1 MEKQSYRDRLVSLD
15 KASVDTVE
23 EFCKKHNM
31 SVVIGGKNTI
41 DNITGFAQ
49 LRLSATE
56 DNDERPYLKC
66 VLRACF
72 ALMTLRDTVDYKIV
86 QITEEIEKLRKSS
99 PNLTGVKPAEKV
111 FELCV
116 TTSLKRGSSEDLPI
130 SVSTISSYI
139 NALLPER
146 LENQILQKIK
156 EEFEKQKYTVF
167 CMTVKECFYEYEY
180 DVGPLQKVN
189 RKKVEGFCIEV
200 KVEEPLE
207 KTIKDITKKYQEDK
221 SAQLHTLTAR
231 LEQMRR
237 SKK

>member
-1 MEKQSYRDRLVSLD
+1 MKKQSYRDKLVSLD
-15 KASVDTVE
+15 KNSVDTVE

-31 SVVIGGKNTI
+31 PTVIKGEKTI
-41 DNITGFAQ
+41 DNIKGFAQ
-49 LRLSATE
+49 LKLSTTE
-56 DNDERPYLKC
+56 NNEERPYLKC
-66 VLRACF
+66 VLKACF
-72 ALMTLRDTVDYKIV
+72 ALMTLRDTVDHKIV

-99 PNLTGVKPAEKV
+99 PNLTGVKPAERV

-130 SVSTISSYI
+130 SVSTISSYV
-139 NALLPER
+139 NALLPEK

-167 CMTVKECFYEYEY
+167 CTKSKEYFYEYEY
-180 DVGPLQKVN
+180 DVGPLPKVN
-189 RKKVEGFCIEV
+189 RKKVKGFCIEV

-207 KTIKDITKKYQEDK
+207 KTIKDITEKYQEDK
-221 SAQLHTLTAR
+221 IARLHTLTSR
-231 LEQMRR
+231 LEKMRR

>member
-31 SVVIGGKNTI
+31 SVVIRGKNII

-56 DNDERPYLKC
+56 DKDERPYLKC

-72 ALMTLRDTVDYKIV
+72 SLIGLRDTVDYKIL
-86 QITEEIEKLRKSS
+86 QLTEEIERLKKTS
-99 PNLTGVKPAEKV
+99 PLLTKIKPAERVFTIKV
-111 FELCV
+111 
-116 TTSLKRGSSEDLPI
+116 SLSTNYTGFTDFPI
-130 SVSTISSYI
+130 SIYTLNKNI
-139 NALLPER
+139 NEGLPKE
-146 LENQILQKIK
+146 LVEHSIQKIK
-156 EEFEKQKYTVF
+156 DAFEKHDY
-167 CMTVKECFYEYEY
+167 
-180 DVGPLQKVN
+180 KVLSI
-189 RKKVEGFCIEV
+189 IEV
-200 KVEEPLE
+200 MDEELVDEFGKTHLIPSQNKDTLIIEVRVEEPLE